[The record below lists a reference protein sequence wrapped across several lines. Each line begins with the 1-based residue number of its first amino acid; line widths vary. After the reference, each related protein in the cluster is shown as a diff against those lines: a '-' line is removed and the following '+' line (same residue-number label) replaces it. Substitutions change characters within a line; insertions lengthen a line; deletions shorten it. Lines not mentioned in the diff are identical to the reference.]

1 MILLFVMDQI
11 LDMFIVKRG
20 LMADYTIELHVQ
32 VSSLSVKTI
41 FEFTSLTD
49 PFLYRLSREVQLAW
63 PERTHPVF
71 SLTPPTLFRL

>member
-11 LDMFIVKRG
+11 LDTFLVKRG

-49 PFLYRLSREVQLAW
+49 PF
-63 PERTHPVF
+63 
-71 SLTPPTLFRL
+71 